1 MQLKFLLQ
9 LNLEHPGFIVLLLTT
24 LYYWLP
30 RWLYG
35 KTSIASVGDTGDV
48 GSILGMERSPKEG
61 NSNSVPYS
69 CLENSVDRG
78 TWQSIDYM
86 FSKSQ
91 T

>member
-9 LNLEHPGFIVLLLTT
+9 LNLEHPGLIVLLLTT
-24 LYYWLP
+24 LYYGLP
-30 RWLYG
+30 RWLYD

-61 NSNSVPYS
+61 NGNSVQYS

-78 TWQSIDYM
+78 TWQSTDYV

>member
-9 LNLEHPGFIVLLLTT
+9 LNLEHPGLIVLLLTT
-24 LYYWLP
+24 LYYGLP
-30 RWLYG
+30 RWLYD

-48 GSILGMERSPKEG
+48 GSILGMERSPTEG
-61 NSNSVPYS
+61 NGNSVQYS

-78 TWQSIDYM
+78 TWQSIDYV

>member
-1 MQLKFLLQ
+1 MQLKFLQ
-9 LNLEHPGFIVLLLTT
+9 LNLEHPGLIVLLLTT
-24 LYYWLP
+24 LYYGLP

-48 GSILGMERSPKEG
+48 GSILGMERSPTEG
-61 NSNSVPYS
+61 NGNSVQYS

-78 TWQSIDYM
+78 TWQSIDYV